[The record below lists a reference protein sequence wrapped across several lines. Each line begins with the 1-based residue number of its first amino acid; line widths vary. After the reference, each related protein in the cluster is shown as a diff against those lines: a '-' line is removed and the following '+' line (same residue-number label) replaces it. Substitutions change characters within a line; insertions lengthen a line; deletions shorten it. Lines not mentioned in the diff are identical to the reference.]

1 MWKQGRSA
9 LSSKHAADG
18 SRTTI
23 VSCLSGH
30 GHGGKGEAGL
40 KSTLTDVLHS
50 RPLGNC
56 HGLIGIE
63 HPRDELRPVKG
74 HGQGAVKEMRE
85 AGSYREGSRRK
96 REEVKKGKLVIILL
110 LLLPSHSPNF
120 DKDTRRNHEY
130 VIKRHQIRHGQRHR
144 VEGRREE
151 DATGSGHIHDQ
162 HHTGGRH
169 GKGIERGTQTR

>member
-1 MWKQGRSA
+1 M
-9 LSSKHAADG
+9 
-18 SRTTI
+18 
-23 VSCLSGH
+23 
-30 GHGGKGEAGL
+30 GGVGL

-63 HPRDELRPVKG
+63 HPRNELRPVKG
-74 HGQGAVKEMRE
+74 HGQGAVRGEKERE
-85 AGSYREGSRRK
+85 REEGSYREMC
-96 REEVKKGKLVIILL
+96 KGNKLSF
-110 LLLPSHSPNF
+110 PSPPSSPNF
-120 DKDTRRNHEY
+120 DKDARRNHEY

-151 DATGSGHIHDQ
+151 DAAGSGHIHDQ

-169 GKGIERGTQTR
+169 GKGKERGTQAR